1 MSEIIYVQEN
11 DEKREATEQ
20 ELAQMKIDQVAF
32 KKAEEAIKAK
42 EAARKSAIE
51 KLIELGLTEEEIA
64 SL

>member
-11 DEKREATEQ
+11 DQKREATEQ

-32 KKAEEAIKAK
+32 KKAEDVLKAK
-42 EAARKSAIE
+42 EAARKSAIQ

>member
-1 MSEIIYVQEN
+1 MSEVIYVQEN
-11 DEKREATEQ
+11 DQKREATEQ

-32 KKAEEAIKAK
+32 KKIEEALKAK

-51 KLIELGLTEEEIA
+51 KLIDLGLTEEEIA

>member
-11 DEKREATEQ
+11 DQKREATEQ

-32 KKAEEAIKAK
+32 KKIEEALKAK
-42 EAARKSAIE
+42 EEARKSAIQ